1 LGSARVSR
9 GGKVVV
15 AIADF
20 CGMRENLQQVDYT
33 REVRCGETPHPAR
46 ETRALPLN
54 RLFLVGRL
62 VVALNVCSAFT
73 ANAAESSFKFAGV
86 PFSPGSTVQANVPL
100 SAQEKSFAG
109 QGRNPVPQS
118 AVAVLAT
125 PANFDPKKNWPVLVA
140 FSTRDSK
147 RQNRDDLVDFYRRV
161 GLAEGWVL
169 LAGDGPQP
177 ARNDTVAWRAAMTL
191 AAIDALHHS
200 FPGSEKWPMVCAG
213 FSGGAKGASFIA
225 PLLAKSGCRVT
236 GIYLTGANQ
245 EHLSEGYKNFQP
257 GADFLT
263 TPIFVSSGRDDRI
276 ATLDQ
281 QYAVVGLIKRTGFQR
296 IRIGTFHGGHEVND
310 AQTAIALRWFREL
323 QK

>member
-1 LGSARVSR
+1 
-9 GGKVVV
+9 
-15 AIADF
+15 
-20 CGMRENLQQVDYT
+20 M
-33 REVRCGETPHPAR
+33 
-46 ETRALPLN
+46 N
-54 RLFLVGRL
+54 RLLLVGQL
-62 VVALNVCSAFT
+62 VVALDVCSTFS
-73 ANAAESSFKFAGV
+73 ANAAESSLKFASV
-86 PFSPGSTVQANVPL
+86 PFSPGSTVRANVAL

-109 QGRNPVPQS
+109 QGGNPVPQG

-125 PANFDPKKNWPVLVA
+125 PANFDPRKSWPVLVT
-140 FSTRDSK
+140 FSTRDSR

-161 GLAEGWVL
+161 GLAEGWAL

-200 FPGSEKWPMVCAG
+200 FPGSEKWPIVCAG
-213 FSGGAKGASFIA
+213 FSGGAKSASFIA
-225 PLLAKSGCRVT
+225 PLLARSGCRIT
-236 GIYLTGANQ
+236 GIYLTGGNQ
-245 EHLSEGYKNFQP
+245 EHLSEGYKQFPP
-257 GADFLT
+257 GAAFLS

-281 QYAVVGLIKRTGFQR
+281 QYAVVGLIKRAGFER